1 MPTLHERLPRAA
13 LDGMLDQID
22 VGSTDTTGDLRLL
35 DAGSAELVTF
45 PLSNPAFAASTT
57 VSPGVA
63 EAQAN
68 AVASDSTVTAGTFT
82 GIEIRDRDN
91 VVLYAGSVGMP
102 GSGADLIVTDNVIPG
117 GTTSASCPAFSCAL
131 VLVG

>member
-91 VVLYAGSVGMP
+91 VVLYAGSVGTP